1 MSMIGPARP
10 TTASS
15 RPQRPGSSW
24 RVRFDRSVSPYLYIA
39 PFFLLFGVFG
49 LFPILYTAF
58 VSLHEWDIIGD
69 HTFTGLANYVDLA
82 GDPRFW
88 NSVRNTISI
97 WVVSTVP
104 QLAAALG
111 LAHLLN
117 DHRLRGARITRF
129 GLLIPNV
136 TSVVAVG
143 IVFESIFGLRYGIIN
158 AVLDAVGM
166 APINWQAGVASSHV
180 AIATM
185 VMWRWTGYNT
195 IIYLAG
201 LQAIPADLYDA
212 ARVDGATRW
221 QQFRHITIPLLRPV
235 ITFTV
240 IVSTIGGLQ
249 IFAEPLIFG
258 PPSNFTGGAARQF
271 QTLTLFMYEQAF
283 RRFSF
288 GYGSAIAWV
297 LFLLIAVF
305 VLVNFWMTRRV
316 RSRK

>member
-1 MSMIGPARP
+1 MSVPLSADPSISTPAPP
-10 TTASS
+10 T
-15 RPQRPGSSW
+15 RSW
-24 RVRFDRSVSPYLYIA
+24 RARLDEVVAPYLYIA
-39 PFFLLFGVFG
+39 PFFLLFGLFG

-69 HTFTGLANYVDLA
+69 HSWTGLANYADLFA
-82 GDPRFW
+82 DGRFW
-88 NSVRNTISI
+88 LSVRNTLSI
-97 WVVSTVP
+97 WVLSTVP
-104 QLAAALG
+104 QLAVAIG

-117 DHRLRGARITRF
+117 EHRLRGARVTRF
-129 GLLIPNV
+129 ALLVPNV

-158 AVLDAVGM
+158 AGLDALGM
-166 APINWQAGVASSHV
+166 APINWQAGVLSSHV

-201 LQAIPADLYDA
+201 LQAIPSDLYDA

-221 QQFRHITIPLLRPV
+221 QQFRHVTIPMLRPV
-235 ITFTV
+235 IVFTV

-258 PPSNFTGGAARQF
+258 PPSNYTGGSARQF

-283 RRFSF
+283 RRFKF

-305 VLVNFWMTRRV
+305 VVANWWLSRRV
-316 RSRK
+316 RSSR